1 MSICS
6 PVSRSATFQR
16 AVSWFDR
23 FFGEAE
29 SFEPPSASGRYPNTA
44 IFTSSYDQSTPGTPR
59 HSVRRRLR
67 RVRDAVAQRG
77 IMPDTQETYRNGVRK
92 ATYRDP
98 DGNKISVGGADVSE
112 PPP

>member
-44 IFTSSYDQSTPGTPR
+44 IFTSSYDQSTAG
-59 HSVRRRLR
+59 H
-67 RVRDAVAQRG
+67 
-77 IMPDTQETYRNGVRK
+77 
-92 ATYRDP
+92 ATALCSSTTST
-98 DGNKISVGGADVSE
+98 GS
-112 PPP
+112 